1 MSHPEKTASGPLE
14 RLPEEEIRHLL
25 RGFPDSAIAAAI
37 ALRTGSEI
45 ENFEACLFG
54 ILMFYHP
61 PGPKLTEG
69 PPASDLRLHEDFGLD
84 SISVLGAML
93 KIEELFD
100 ISVDHVE
107 VAEVATISDAR
118 KLLID
123 KLSSAPAP
131 HQ

>member
-61 PGPKLTEG
+61 PGTKLPEG

>member
-1 MSHPEKTASGPLE
+1 M
-14 RLPEEEIRHLL
+14 EISRPSSLSAVLSAPFADHGRVSWRRSQSSRRQSIDLAYVTP
-25 RGFPDSAIAAAI
+25 RG
-37 ALRTGSEI
+37 
-45 ENFEACLFG
+45 
-54 ILMFYHP
+54 
-61 PGPKLTEG
+61 
-69 PPASDLRLHEDFGLD
+69 
-84 SISVLGAML
+84 GAML

-118 KLLID
+118 KLLVD

>member
-61 PGPKLTEG
+61 PGTKLPAG
-69 PPASDLRLHEDFGLD
+69 PSASDLRLHEDFGLD